1 MFMCQKI
8 KQEKNFVIGEKSAEF
23 IKESIGAAYA
33 NDETIDICGRNLVT
47 GLPSEVQV
55 TGQEVH
61 EALSEHFQTIIDS
74 IKVILER
81 TPPEISSDIYKSGI
95 YLTGGSSKIKD
106 LGKYIYDELG
116 LRVNLCEEPENTVIL
131 GLGAV
136 IEDPE
141 LAKLAM

>member
-1 MFMCQKI
+1 M
-8 KQEKNFVIGEKSAEF
+8 
-23 IKESIGAAYA
+23 
-33 NDETIDICGRNLVT
+33 
-47 GLPSEVQV
+47 
-55 TGQEVH
+55 
-61 EALSEHFQTIIDS
+61 
-74 IKVILER
+74 ILER

-116 LRVNLCEEPENTVIL
+116 LRVNLCEEPVNTVIL